1 MKKKKMK
8 FRAAIYFLL
17 FLAVLFAGFVAGGKF
32 ILAGV
37 LEAAIG
43 VPVKVGKFHLDLF
56 SSEVGI
62 YGLKIKNPK
71 GFSEPT
77 LASVPE
83 VFLHLDVPSFFQ
95 NRVHVPE
102 IRLNLDEITV
112 ERNSSGAVNLM
123 ELGAVK
129 HTRRQDVPPSPAE
142 GPAAPVPSGPPSPS
156 TQTQPAKPPSVQ
168 IDTVILNL
176 GRARYV
182 DQGGTRV
189 FPIEIRNATL
199 RNVTDPAEITR
210 QIVFKTLQ
218 RVGLN
223 ALTQELEQ
231 YGLNWDGQFSSASE
245 QLKQAWSDLRGR
257 FKF

>member
-1 MKKKKMK
+1 MKKKKTK

-43 VPVKVGKFHLDLF
+43 VPVKVGKFHLDFF

-83 VFLHLDVPSFFQ
+83 IFLHIDVPSLFQ
-95 NRVHVPE
+95 NRVHVQE

-112 ERNSSGAVNLM
+112 ERNASGAVNLM
-123 ELGAVK
+123 EIGAVK
-129 HTRRQDVPPSPAE
+129 STRRQGVPSSPAE
-142 GPAAPVPSGPPSPS
+142 GPAAPAPSGPPGPS
-156 TQTQPAKPPSVQ
+156 TQPAKPPSIQ

-182 DQGGTRV
+182 DPAGTRV

-245 QLKQAWSDLRGR
+245 QLKQAWSDLRGK